1 MDTYRR
7 ISTSIGLL
15 QELFGNVD
23 LWGVFT
29 VTPVNRCIW
38 SLDEITF
45 INYLSKELANH
56 SRFPLQTEE
65 TPWADI
71 LR

>member
-29 VTPVNRCIW
+29 VTPVNRCM
-38 SLDEITF
+38 DEITF

-56 SRFPLQTEE
+56 SRSLLQTEE
-65 TPWADI
+65 TPWSDI